1 MNKYSKQETT
11 NINGKIVTIQH
22 DAPLPPPSE
31 LASYERVRKGLAD
44 IIIGMAQ
51 NEQSSMIEHVKQSDQ
66 NRKTALE
73 NQKFLQELNF
83 KIAKNNF

>member
-1 MNKYSKQETT
+1 MNKYSKQEAT

-44 IIIGMAQ
+44 IITGMAQ
-51 NEQSSMIEHVKQSDQ
+51 NEQS
-66 NRKTALE
+66 
-73 NQKFLQELNF
+73 
-83 KIAKNNF
+83 